1 MRIYKN
7 FGQALSK
14 LLPGIVVSEG
24 FFKNELILIIPAALL
39 TDVVL
44 FMRDHT
50 NCQYKVLSDICAV
63 DFLRKQS
70 RFEVVYNLI
79 SIKYN
84 TKVRLKVFVN
94 ELTPLNTIT
103 SLYSC
108 ANWWEREVWDLFG
121 IFFSNHPD
129 LRRIL
134 TDYGFEGHPL
144 RKDFPLTGYVSVR
157 YDDVNK
163 LVVSE
168 PVELSQEFRTFN
180 FTTPWNK
187 TLL

>member
-84 TKVRLKVFVN
+84 IVK
-94 ELTPLNTIT
+94 
-103 SLYSC
+103 
-108 ANWWEREVWDLFG
+108 
-121 IFFSNHPD
+121 FF
-129 LRRIL
+129 
-134 TDYGFEGHPL
+134 
-144 RKDFPLTGYVSVR
+144 
-157 YDDVNK
+157 
-163 LVVSE
+163 
-168 PVELSQEFRTFN
+168 
-180 FTTPWNK
+180 
-187 TLL
+187 

>member
-1 MRIYKN
+1 MKMYKN
-7 FGQALSK
+7 FGKFLSK
-14 LLPGIVVSEG
+14 LLPGIVISEG
-24 FFKNELILIIPAALL
+24 FFKNELILIIPVALL
-39 TDVVL
+39 TEVVF

-84 TKVRLKVFVN
+84 SRIRIKVFIN

-103 SLYSC
+103 SLCSC

-134 TDYGFEGHPL
+134 TDYGFIGHPL
-144 RKDFPLTGYVSVR
+144 RKDFPLSGYTELR
-157 YDDVNK
+157 YDEIQK
-163 LVVSE
+163 CLICE
-168 PVELSQEFRTFN
+168 PVMLSQKFRFYG
-180 FTTPWNK
+180 FQTT
-187 TLL
+187 LI

>member
-1 MRIYKN
+1 MKIYKN
-7 FGQALSK
+7 FGQLLSK

-24 FFKNELILIIPAALL
+24 FFKNELILIIPAVLL
-39 TDVVL
+39 TDIVR

-63 DFLRKQS
+63 DFLRKHS

-134 TDYGFEGHPL
+134 TDYGFIGHPL
-144 RKDFPLTGYVSVR
+144 RKDFPLSGYTELR
-157 YDDVNK
+157 YDEIQK
-163 LVVSE
+163 CLISE
-168 PVELSQEFRTFN
+168 PVMLPQNFRFYG
-180 FTTPWNK
+180 FQTT
-187 TLL
+187 LI